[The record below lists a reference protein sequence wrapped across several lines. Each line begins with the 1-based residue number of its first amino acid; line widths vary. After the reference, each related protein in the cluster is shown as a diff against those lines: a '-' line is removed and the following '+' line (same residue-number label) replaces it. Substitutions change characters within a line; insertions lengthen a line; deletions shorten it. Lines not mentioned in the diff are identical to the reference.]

1 MRRSD
6 LAFTQGTTVLAF
18 VAIAGLLYQII
29 GTRVW
34 WDEVFVRQDTIAP
47 AEWIM
52 IAGVLGVALFA
63 GVSIV
68 WICDRVYRARDLPA
82 AVGTALLLA
91 SAYFVLLGGQ
101 KAMADEI
108 AREFRMGTEILGE
121 SVLFYTALIIQIIY
135 ALVVLTYL
143 LPELHRLRSRD
154 GGGPQS
160 SDG

>member
-1 MRRSD
+1 
-6 LAFTQGTTVLAF
+6 

-34 WDEVFVRQDTIAP
+34 WEEVFVHQNTIAP

-52 IAGVLGVALFA
+52 IAGVLGVVLFA
-63 GVSIV
+63 LASIV
-68 WICDRVYRARDLPA
+68 WIGDRVYRARDLPSA
-82 AVGTALLLA
+82 AGAAFLLA

-108 AREFRMGTEILGE
+108 AREYRMGTGIVGE
-121 SVLFYTALIIQIIY
+121 SVLFYAALIIQIIY

-143 LPELHRLRSRD
+143 LPELHRLRSREKLPVSSQAD
-154 GGGPQS
+154 GSVQR
-160 SDG
+160 